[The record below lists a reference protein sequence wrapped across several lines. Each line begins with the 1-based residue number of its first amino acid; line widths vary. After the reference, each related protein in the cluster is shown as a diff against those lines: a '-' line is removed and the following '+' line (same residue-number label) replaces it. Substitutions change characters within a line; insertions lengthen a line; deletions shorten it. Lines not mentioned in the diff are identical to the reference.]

1 MKIRKATKKD
11 LDQLVELSHQLY
23 MDQMNRCQVEFIL
36 RKNFKRIQKREFSK
50 RLKDPKKVFFVADE
64 DGEIVGFISGN
75 LEEDPP
81 IFMYRKKGHIGEF
94 YVKEEFRGRGIGK
107 KLFAEMKKWFRKK
120 KVKTVRL
127 YVVKCNIGA
136 KKMYKS
142 LGFKPVDI
150 EQLVL
155 GM

>member
-81 IFMYRKKGHIGEF
+81 IFMYRKKGQIGGF
-94 YVKEEFRGRGIGK
+94 YVAEGFRRGGLGK
-107 KLFAEMKKWFRKK
+107 KLFMELKKWFKKK
-120 KVKTVRL
+120 KVRSMRINVAR
-127 YVVKCNIGA
+127 CNAGA

-142 LGFKPVDI
+142 LGFKPVDF